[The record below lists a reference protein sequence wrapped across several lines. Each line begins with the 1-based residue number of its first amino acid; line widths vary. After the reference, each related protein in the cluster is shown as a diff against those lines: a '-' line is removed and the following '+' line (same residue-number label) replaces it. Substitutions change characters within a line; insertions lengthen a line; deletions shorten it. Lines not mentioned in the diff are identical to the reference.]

1 MWKPLGTLEGLHF
14 LGCMRLYDLFLSSN
28 LKEVSMNPEIFKGRW
43 NELKGD
49 IRTRWGK
56 LTDDDVM
63 QIQGQAEKLI
73 GMLQQRYGYKRE
85 QAEKEINDFMN
96 TRPTR

>member
-1 MWKPLGTLEGLHF
+1 
-14 LGCMRLYDLFLSSN
+14 
-28 LKEVSMNPEIFKGRW
+28 MNPEILKGRW

-85 QAEKEINDFMN
+85 QAEKEINDFLN
-96 TRPTR
+96 TRPTRRTA